1 MVAIIIFL
9 ILLVAGLAVFRPEA
23 LSGNRPDDGLKAE
36 NQKIREQLRQSQSEK
51 TLLQTNLQ
59 QMEVRSRTLQ
69 MEKDSLA
76 IELGK
81 LDSLKSRVIAV
92 LVARGSAELIE
103 INSAFG
109 IVSGNPEHSQV

>member
-1 MVAIIIFL
+1 
-9 ILLVAGLAVFRPEA
+9 
-23 LSGNRPDDGLKAE
+23 
-36 NQKIREQLRQSQSEK
+36 
-51 TLLQTNLQ
+51 
-59 QMEVRSRTLQ
+59 